1 MRRISDCSSDVCSSD
16 LRTRIFHHSCRGSR
30 TLSLKGKGRSPPHR
44 SRGPDKGRRE
54 ANEKPDVPRK
64 WQERRFSSMR
74 RPYVHVVPSLC
85 TRGMECAIWA
95 HLPPAARVGKPHIL
109 DSGCP
114 YAGGLDRKSTR
125 LNSSH

>member
-1 MRRISDCSSDVCSSD
+1 MKSS
-16 LRTRIFHHSCRGSR
+16 IFLEGER
-30 TLSLKGKGRSPPHR
+30 TLTSTPK
-44 SRGPDKGRRE
+44 SRARQGRRE